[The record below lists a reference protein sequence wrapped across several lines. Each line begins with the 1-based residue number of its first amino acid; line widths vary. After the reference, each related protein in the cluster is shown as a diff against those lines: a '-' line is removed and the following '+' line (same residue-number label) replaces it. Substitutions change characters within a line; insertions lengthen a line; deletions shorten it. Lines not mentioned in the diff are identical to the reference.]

1 MCPIHSPCWYECFA
15 SFDCIPNVRD
25 LRITRGQLNKRL
37 TVVRLC
43 AMLNASLYHARAAG
57 LTTTD
62 ITATQAE
69 TNAGVARATGVLALG
84 NIASRMLGLAR
95 EVVLTNLFGASHAVD
110 AFLVATIVPKT
121 LYDLLIAGHVNSAI
135 IPVLSEV
142 VTREGQ
148 KALWQLVSVLI
159 SLVTA
164 LLAAL
169 VLILTLFAPQIVA
182 VVGSGLDASTQA
194 MTASLLRLTAPA
206 LLFLGLFS
214 VLSGTLY
221 ALRSFT
227 LPAFAGVVFNGCI
240 AVMTVLLAPAE
251 QVMTS
256 FNGVH
261 VEWTAGRPAWGV
273 QAAALGWLVGAF
285 VQLAIQL
292 PGLKGLR
299 LRLTFHWRHPA
310 VRQIVRLYIPVLFSL
325 VIDTLVVRLFSYN
338 LATNSGIVG
347 STGIMNW
354 ATTLIQFPQG
364 LVATAISI
372 AILPTLARQAI
383 QMSQPPDEAGIKG
396 QLTTSSQPFRDTLGL
411 GLRLTITLILPAT
424 IGLFV
429 LAQPII
435 RLLFQHGAFTP
446 YATSLTTMALRLYL
460 IGLPFAAVDLLLVYA
475 FYARQDTLTPAL
487 IGLLS
492 LVVYML
498 VAITLLPSYGLFS
511 LMIADSVKHIVHTL
525 VSAYLLGR
533 RMGGYGEQHIFLT
546 MAKTGLAALTMGVVA
561 VAVEPALMQRFS
573 GQSFLQEA
581 ALVGLSAGLSLLVFL
596 VMAALLRI
604 EELRWLGRLLF
615 ERLHIR

>member
-1 MCPIHSPCWYECFA
+1 MA
-15 SFDCIPNVRD
+15 D
-25 LRITRGQLNKRL
+25 
-37 TVVRLC
+37 
-43 AMLNASLYHARAAG
+43 
-57 LTTTD
+57 
-62 ITATQAE
+62 TAQAE

-84 NIASRMLGLAR
+84 NIASRILGLAR
-95 EVVLTNLFGASHAVD
+95 EVVLTNLFGASRAVD

-142 VTREGQ
+142 VTRDGQ
-148 KALWQLVSVLI
+148 KALWQLVSILL

-169 VLILTLFAPQIVA
+169 VLVLTIFAPQVVA
-182 VVGSGLDASTQA
+182 VVGSGLDAPTQA
-194 MTASLLRLTAPA
+194 LTASLLRLTAPA

-221 ALRSFT
+221 ALRAFT
-227 LPAFAGVVFNGCI
+227 LPAFAGVVFNGSI
-240 AVMTVLLAPAE
+240 AVLTVLLAPPE
-251 QVMTS
+251 QVLTTIS
-256 FNGVH
+256 GGQVH
-261 VEWTAGRPAWGV
+261 WIAGRPAWGV
-273 QAAALGWLVGAF
+273 QAAAFGWLVGAY
-285 VQLAIQL
+285 VQMIMQL

-299 LRLTFHWRHPA
+299 IRLAFDWRHPA

-338 LATNSGIVG
+338 LATNSGIAG

-383 QMSQPPDEAGIKG
+383 DGH
-396 QLTTSSQPFRDTLGL
+396 SSQAFRDTLGL

-435 RLLFQHGAFTP
+435 QLLFEHGAFTTS
-446 YATSLTTMALRLYL
+446 ATALTTMALRLYL
-460 IGLPFAAVDLLLVYA
+460 IGLPFAALDLLLVYA

-487 IGLLS
+487 IGSLS
-492 LVVYML
+492 LIIYMVV
-498 VAITLLPSYGLFS
+498 TLTLWSRFGLFS
-511 LMIADSVKHIVHTL
+511 LMIADSVKHIVHAL

-533 RMGGYGEQHIFLT
+533 RIGGYADQRILLT
-546 MAKTGLAALTMGVVA
+546 AAKTGLAALVMGVIITA
-561 VAVEPALMQRFS
+561 AEPTLMQWFDEKT
-573 GQSFLQEA
+573 LVQEA
-581 ALVGLSAGLSLLVFL
+581 ALVGMSAVLSMAVFL
-596 VMAALLRI
+596 IMAALLRI
-604 EELRWLGRLLF
+604 EELRWLWQLLMARL
-615 ERLHIR
+615 RPTG